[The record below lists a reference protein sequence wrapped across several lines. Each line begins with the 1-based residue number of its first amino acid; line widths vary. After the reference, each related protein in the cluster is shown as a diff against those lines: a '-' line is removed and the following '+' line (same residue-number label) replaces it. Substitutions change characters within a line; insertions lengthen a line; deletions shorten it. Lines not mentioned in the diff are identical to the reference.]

1 MDVDAMDELM
11 YDTLIRYFK
20 TLAHTGYKSY
30 DVVFKMLVMDFIYE
44 ITHTELRY
52 YITNKDIK
60 LMQDLLYQLFG
71 STCEISF
78 PTNNRPCCVCVC
90 CNGEGT
96 TPPPVVVPTTTTTST
111 KPPIEP
117 TYLILSSTV
126 ANTAYVDYELV
137 EMWTPIKVEV
147 GSRVTIMAQSV
158 SGYTFKG
165 FYVAGSLI
173 SNSNTLQYTIPST
186 GTNTIE
192 LRYEEEEEST
202 TTTTTTT
209 SSTTTTTSSTPA
221 PVLSYLLHLTST
233 TSCKVTGKFGG
244 AIINESVTSGGRY
257 YTVHSATPPA
267 GTITSCVADNSDY
280 KFTGVYDSDSG
291 DLLSSNLPYS
301 WKGNKNIEL
310 RFSYLP
316 PDTSTTTTTTST
328 TTLPPTRYYMVS
340 MVSDIP
346 CNVTGKFGGDNISG
360 EVTSNAKRCSI
371 ESGSVPRGTI
381 TTCSAKEVGY
391 VLKGIYDA
399 DNGSLL
405 ASSLP
410 FSWSGSKNLR
420 FKFEQTITTT
430 TSSTTSSTTTTSST
444 STQPPAKTST
454 IVFEHDPK
462 TAYTVTYNG
471 SDKLIVSDLKDGKIE
486 LNFPAG
492 INSLQFIINSI
503 VCANSNYKC
512 NEIRQDKL
520 SHSLPYSISVAAN
533 QYITITPVIADSE
546 PTTTTTSSTTT
557 STLPPAGSNNVYYG
571 VVKDYMSP
579 LDFVGTP
586 IDTLMKR
593 EGTKSKA
600 ITGTKV
606 NEFAIPQNG
615 YYTYLI
621 VPVDKVE
628 LQYAAFTSGGIT
640 TVCYDSTKE
649 NIPNDTNNGIFFSK
663 YTRGGVNANQG
674 GAYNGINYDVYFVY
688 NNYGGAPELI
698 NVKAKNK

>member
-11 YDTLIRYFK
+11 YNTLIRYFK

-111 KPPIEP
+111 QPPVKP

-126 ANTAYVDYELV
+126 AKTAYVDYGLV
-137 EMWTPIKVEV
+137 EIGTPIKVEV
-147 GSRVTIMAQSV
+147 GSKVTIMAQNV

-173 SNSNTLQYTIPST
+173 SSSNTLQYTIPST

-192 LRYEEEEEST
+192 LRYEEEEST
-202 TTTTTTT
+202 TTSTT
-209 SSTTTTTSSTPA
+209 SSTTTP
-221 PVLSYLLHLTST
+221 
-233 TSCKVTGKFGG
+233 
-244 AIINESVTSGGRY
+244 
-257 YTVHSATPPA
+257 
-267 GTITSCVADNSDY
+267 
-280 KFTGVYDSDSG
+280 
-291 DLLSSNLPYS
+291 
-301 WKGNKNIEL
+301 
-310 RFSYLP
+310 
-316 PDTSTTTTTTST
+316 
-328 TTLPPTRYYMVS
+328 PPTRYYMVS
-340 MVSDIP
+340 MISDIP

-360 EVTSNAKRCSI
+360 EVTSNAKRYSI

-399 DNGSLL
+399 DSGSLL

-454 IVFEHDPK
+454 IVFEHDPRI
-462 TAYTVTYNG
+462 AYTVTYNG
-471 SDKLIVSDLKDGKIE
+471 SDRLTVSDLEDGKIKVT
-486 LNFPAG
+486 FPAG
-492 INSLQFIINSI
+492 VNSLQFTINSI
-503 VCANSNYKC
+503 VCANSNYEC
-512 NEIRQDKL
+512 NEVRQDRL

-533 QYITITPVIADSE
+533 QYITITPVIADSG

-557 STLPPAGSNNVYYG
+557 STLPPVGGNNVYYG
-571 VVKDYMSP
+571 VVEDYMPP

-593 EGTKSKA
+593 GGTKSKA

-621 VPVDKVE
+621 VPVNKVE